1 MSNCPK
7 CGGVWTR
14 QSGFRRCKKC
24 GYVYG
29 SQDTH
34 APQGPRYTVSH
45 STSPADE
52 WEDETLIRDK
62 PGKQTTPLN
71 FDQT

>member
-1 MSNCPK
+1 MSCPK

-24 GYVYG
+24 GHVQG
-29 SQDTH
+29 SQDV
-34 APQGPRYTVSH
+34 PKEYMGPTDDTPV
-45 STSPADE
+45 DE

-62 PGKQTTPLN
+62 PGRQTSPLD
-71 FDQT
+71 FDQS

>member
-1 MSNCPK
+1 MMPCPK

-14 QSGFRRCKKC
+14 QSGMRRCKKC

-29 SQDTH
+29 TQDTH
-34 APQGPRYTVSH
+34 TPIPRPTIYA
-45 STSPADE
+45 STHIDE

-62 PGKQTTPLN
+62 PGRQDTPLN
-71 FDQT
+71 FDNS